1 METEYI
7 KCNGCKCKRH
17 INEYEVYK
25 GERRKSCI
33 ICKENR
39 QKNKCEHLKRK
50 SQCKECGGSQ
60 ICEHS
65 RERSKC
71 KDCGGGSICEH
82 SRIRHSCKE
91 CGGGSICEHSRQ
103 RSSCKDCGGGSICEH
118 SRERSKCKE
127 CGGSSICEHSR
138 ERSKC
143 KDCGGGSI
151 CEHSRIRSKCKEC
164 GGGSICEHS
173 RIRSRCKECNFM
185 LCLIN
190 IQRGQI
196 RRCLQHSNL
205 NKTKHSIEYLGCDV
219 EYFKSYMEKKM
230 TEGMNWDNIHIDHI
244 KPVSRFNLDDEEE
257 FLKCCHYTNLQPLL
271 AKDNMEK
278 GNKWSEEE
286 EENWNTKIIYN
297 EFY

>member
-7 KCNGCKCKRH
+7 KCKGCKCKRH

-39 QKNKCEHLKRK
+39 QKNRENYKCEHNKQKNTCVDCKGVSICEHLKRRENCVDCK
-50 SQCKECGGSQ
+50 GSSICEHYKRRNVCVDCNGSQICIHSKQRIQCVDCKGASICEHSRRRNVCKKCKGTGICEHSKVRNICVDCNGSQ

-65 RERSKC
+65 RRK
-71 KDCGGGSICEH
+71 
-82 SRIRHSCKE
+82 
-91 CGGGSICEHSRQ
+91 
-103 RSSCKDCGGGSICEH
+103 
-118 SRERSKCKE
+118 
-127 CGGSSICEHSR
+127 
-138 ERSKC
+138 
-143 KDCGGGSI
+143 
-151 CEHSRIRSKCKEC
+151 
-164 GGGSICEHS
+164 
-173 RIRSRCKECNFM
+173 SRCKECNFM

-196 RRCLQHSNL
+196 RRCLQNSNL

-219 EYFKSYMEKKM
+219 EYFKKYMEKKM
-230 TEGMNWDNIHIDHI
+230 TDTMTWDNIHIDHI

-278 GNKWSEEE
+278 GNKWSEED